1 MVQREAGEATRH
13 SSTRYQSPTE
23 ALTGVFHRKQEPV
36 VRTAAA
42 DKRELTHRRQRRTS
56 TEIPKSPKV
65 HKLKEA
71 RLRTEPPDP
80 KATNTIDKKQ
90 IFTCKRNPFACVQS
104 QED

>member
-1 MVQREAGEATRH
+1 MVKKPPIFADRKVTDR
-13 SSTRYQSPTE
+13 SSNRCVPPET
-23 ALTGVFHRKQEPV
+23 HRKQEPV

-90 IFTCKRNPFACVQS
+90 IFTCKRNPIACVQS